1 MEVPVEA
8 DHQSKV
14 PVIRRSEYTVYLEQ
28 ATRHH
33 TFIHCVIHVRWTH
46 KVFRALTA
54 DFAVLRGLHGGPIYA
69 LHPPEDRKHH
79 KFLFRMGFSLAESFI
94 DSCGRPM
101 EIYRSEEHTSE
112 LQSLMRITY
121 TVLRLT
127 KNTH

>member
-8 DHQSKV
+8 DHQFKV

-33 TFIHCVIHVRWTH
+33 TFIHCVIHVRWTP

-69 LHPPEDRKHH
+69 LHPPEDRKDR
-79 KFLFRMGFSLAESFI
+79 KSVVSGKSVSVRLDLVGRRFI
-94 DSCGRPM
+94 KKKKKISKR
-101 EIYRSEEHTSE
+101 
-112 LQSLMRITY
+112 
-121 TVLRLT
+121 
-127 KNTH
+127 

>member
-8 DHQSKV
+8 DHQFKV

-33 TFIHCVIHVRWTH
+33 TFIHCVIHVRWTP

-79 KFLFRMGFSLAESFI
+79 KFLLRMGFSLAASFI
-94 DSCGRPM
+94 DS
-101 EIYRSEEHTSE
+101 RSEERRVGKECVSPCRSRWSPYHS
-112 LQSLMRITY
+112 
-121 TVLRLT
+121 
-127 KNTH
+127 KKKHHK

>member
-8 DHQSKV
+8 DHQFKV

-33 TFIHCVIHVRWTH
+33 TFIHCVIHVRWTP

-79 KFLFRMGFSLAESFI
+79 KFLLRMGFSLAA
-94 DSCGRPM
+94 
-101 EIYRSEEHTSE
+101 RSDERRVGKECVSTCRSRW
-112 LQSLMRITY
+112 SPY
-121 TVLRLT
+121 P
-127 KNTH
+127 KKKK